1 MREECPNSC
10 GWVFDPNDQ
19 VFDEED
25 AFGPLALHEMT
36 CPGPAPRTTWDKA
49 TPEQIR
55 ADLAEFAEVG
65 RQRGMTTGPAKV
77 HIGAAAARVIGWDP
91 AADGQM
97 VIGQTEAG
105 GWVKVRRVELD
116 LSGLDDEPPMDLGRW
131 VSMSFESPAVLSR
144 MVLRLLHPEY
154 VELLDQVDAWEG
166 EGGACG

>member
-1 MREECPNSC
+1 
-10 GWVFDPNDQ
+10 
-19 VFDEED
+19 
-25 AFGPLALHEMT
+25 
-36 CPGPAPRTTWDKA
+36 
-49 TPEQIR
+49 
-55 ADLAEFAEVG
+55 
-65 RQRGMTTGPAKV
+65 
-77 HIGAAAARVIGWDP
+77 VIGWDP

-116 LSGLDDEPPMDLGRW
+116 LSGLDDGPPMDLGRW
-131 VSMSFESPAVLSR
+131 VSVSFESPAVLSR